1 MVRLEPVRAN
11 PTLSQFFLSGPVL
24 ACKESCCWIGCSRK
38 QRFNASLPDRR
49 CSGVVLGAQGDCAGM
64 VQQHCLGLHL
74 PLLLLILL
82 LT

>member
-1 MVRLEPVRAN
+1 MVRLEPVQAN
-11 PTLSQFFLSGPVL
+11 PTLSQFFLNGLVVI
-24 ACKESCCWIGCSRK
+24 CKICVVGSNVRENSALTPLFQIGG
-38 QRFNASLPDRR
+38 AAA
-49 CSGVVLGAQGDCAGM
+49 VLGAQGDCAGM

>member
-1 MVRLEPVRAN
+1 MIACQSLIAHMSRNVRENSALTP
-11 PTLSQFFLSGPVL
+11 LFQ
-24 ACKESCCWIGCSRK
+24 IGG
-38 QRFNASLPDRR
+38 AAA
-49 CSGVVLGAQGDCAGM
+49 VLGAQGDCAGM